1 MGGMATIGSP
11 ARVIRERK
19 DDFSVVGFLSQRS
32 TELSVLVELAF
43 LILVDVVAAMMFVI
57 AGRCTAYKPVDGWMY
72 VVKEWRLGLSV
83 CSTALQKKSPS
94 FKAYE
99 VAEALYRVIFILEV
113 FTLLFIYL

>member
-1 MGGMATIGSP
+1 MRSNRTVVVYIIVFFFYFRPPFNES
-11 ARVIRERK
+11 VI
-19 DDFSVVGFLSQRS
+19 
-32 TELSVLVELAF
+32 
-43 LILVDVVAAMMFVI
+43 VDVVAAMMFVI